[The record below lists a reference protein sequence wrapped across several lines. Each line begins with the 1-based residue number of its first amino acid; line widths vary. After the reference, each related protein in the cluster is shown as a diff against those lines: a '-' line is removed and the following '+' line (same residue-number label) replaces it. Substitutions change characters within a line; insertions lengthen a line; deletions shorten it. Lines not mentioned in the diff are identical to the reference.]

1 MRLRSLALLALPVV
15 VAAACGVP
23 PPDRLDIISAAVI
36 RKNETGKTETLTI
49 RAYRGVKEHDYDKAP
64 LTVTWTSSDPSVA
77 TIDAAG
83 LLTSTGSGKATI
95 TASVPGANETKLTA
109 TVPVENVIV
118 SSVEA
123 KGEFPKSFKLDSPPV
138 QLVVTVKDEKGN
150 VVDHP
155 KLKFRTTDYCVDVG
169 ADGLVRPLAVGE
181 CSVVVESAGKT
192 AKIDLDVKG

>member
-1 MRLRSLALLALPVV
+1 MRLRSLALLALPIV

-23 PPDRLDIISAAVI
+23 PPDRIDIVSPATI
-36 RKNETGKTETLTI
+36 RKNEVGKTETLTI

-123 KGEFPKSFKLDSPPV
+123 
-138 QLVVTVKDEKGN
+138 
-150 VVDHP
+150 
-155 KLKFRTTDYCVDVG
+155 
-169 ADGLVRPLAVGE
+169 
-181 CSVVVESAGKT
+181 
-192 AKIDLDVKG
+192 